1 MTWKDSKLKTK
12 YNNKI
17 KEIEEKN
24 AATKKENEKI
34 RKNLY

>member
-12 YNNKI
+12 YNKI
-17 KEIEEKN
+17 EEKEEKN
-24 AATKKENEKI
+24 ASTKKENEKI